1 MSKSKTN
8 QREVVNQYT
17 FGQHL
22 WQHNPWENLVVS
34 NVRKVNQFSQIKKK
48 KILKFF
54 TKIKVVIYYNVKA
67 LDKNMLQYRKKMLG
81 EMKID

>member
-8 QREVVNQYT
+8 QNEMVNQYT

-22 WQHNPWENLVVS
+22 RQHNPWEHLVNYGSVK
-34 NVRKVNQFSQIKKK
+34 VRKVNQFSQIKKK

-54 TKIKVVIYYNVKA
+54 TKIKVVIYYNTKA
-67 LDKNMLQYRKKMLG
+67 LDKNMLQYRKKC
-81 EMKID
+81 